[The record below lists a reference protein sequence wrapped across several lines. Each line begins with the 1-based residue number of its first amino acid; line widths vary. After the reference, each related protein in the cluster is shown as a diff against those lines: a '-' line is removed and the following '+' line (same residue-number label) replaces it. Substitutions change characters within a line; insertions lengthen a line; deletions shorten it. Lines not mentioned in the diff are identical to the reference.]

1 MWKNKMLCHVTEYY
15 ESFLQYW
22 IFWRELICVMDL
34 ANFITVAC
42 RTSIIGLQKNQIL
55 KIVVVL

>member
-1 MWKNKMLCHVTEYY
+1 MRASFNTEFF
-15 ESFLQYW
+15 SS
-22 IFWRELICVMDL
+22 ELICFMGL

-42 RTSIIGLQKNQIL
+42 RRSIIGLQKNQIL